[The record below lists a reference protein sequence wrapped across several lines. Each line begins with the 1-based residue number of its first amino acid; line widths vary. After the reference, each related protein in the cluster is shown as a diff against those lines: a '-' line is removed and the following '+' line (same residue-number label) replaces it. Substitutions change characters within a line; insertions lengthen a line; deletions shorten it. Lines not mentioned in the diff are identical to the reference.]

1 MSTDA
6 WFADYT
12 SGAFFGAPGKSPI
25 TEPDRVLRDLAKNPT
40 GHGPDWWDGFGTGLA
55 DAAGSFGPEDPAAGE
70 WLSDPQ
76 SVAGYLFVQL
86 TNSVVTVDA
95 GAVRLDRAVED
106 CQRLLEHL
114 GVEPTAAAS
123 PSNVLPFARR
133 QLRDG
138 AR

>member
-12 SGAFFGAPGKSPI
+12 SGAFFGARA
-25 TEPDRVLRDLAKNPT
+25 ELAP
-40 GHGPDWWDGFGTGLA
+40 GHGPDWWDGFSAGLV
-55 DAAGSFGPEDPAAGE
+55 DAAGAFGPEDAEARE
-70 WLSDPQ
+70 WLGDPQ

-86 TNSVVTVDA
+86 ASSVVTVDP

-114 GVEPTAAAS
+114 GVEPADISEIDSLGTQ
-123 PSNVLPFARR
+123 SNVLPFRPR
-133 QLRDG
+133 HTKDG
-138 AR
+138 A